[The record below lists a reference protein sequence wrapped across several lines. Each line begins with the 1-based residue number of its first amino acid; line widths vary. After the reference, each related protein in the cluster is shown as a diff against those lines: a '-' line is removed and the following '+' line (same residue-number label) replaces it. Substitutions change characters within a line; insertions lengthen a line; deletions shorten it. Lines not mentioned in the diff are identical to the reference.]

1 MRGLK
6 LSLSSMMTVF
16 LFFAIGVDFAYYP
29 GYFLLRDALLLIL
42 MFYCFL
48 NIRVVFGERHRMMSF
63 FVTAFVVSVLLI
75 SLINIQYTRKHIN
88 TMLIFCFSVMTA
100 FFFMTIQAHYGRMQN
115 VIKIFLIL
123 QTIVFFAMIM
133 C

>member
-1 MRGLK
+1 
-6 LSLSSMMTVF
+6 
-16 LFFAIGVDFAYYP
+16 
-29 GYFLLRDALLLIL
+29 
-42 MFYCFL
+42 
-48 NIRVVFGERHRMMSF
+48 
-63 FVTAFVVSVLLI
+63 
-75 SLINIQYTRKHIN
+75 
-88 TMLIFCFSVMTA
+88 MLIFCFSVMTA